1 MRKKKNIHNFSE
13 NIYFFYQK
21 HFQRVNALAAT
32 FFVRNVFIHII
43 FCTKIFYPHN
53 FFFVWK
59 CIIRN
64 IFQRK
69 YFIRGIFY
77 KEIFYPQHCQWVNL
91 KSALFS
97 GRTYFTRD
105 IFRMGKILSQRI
117 RPYPKNKLFIR
128 DYFPKKIF
136 IQSLVFEKNFILNN
150 FSKCFICNLWT
161 KMFISAKN
169 SKKFYYPK
177 TSF

>member
-1 MRKKKNIHNFSE
+1 MFLSTLFSARK
-13 NIYFFYQK
+13 YFI
-21 HFQRVNALAAT
+21 R
-32 FFVRNVFIHII
+32 II
-43 FCTKIFYPHN
+43 
-53 FFFVWK
+53 FFVWK

-77 KEIFYPQHCQWVNL
+77 KEIFYPQHCQWINL
-91 KSALFS
+91 ISALFS
-97 GRTYFTRD
+97 GRKYFIRD
-105 IFRMGKILSQRI
+105 IFRTGKILSQRL